1 MVLEPVM
8 FTGGVYKHDL
18 VMELIEDLGGYVLQK
33 NVTQS
38 EVILLILVPSEDM
51 PVLQSLVSELRGEL
65 VRSPL
70 AGTEVA
76 VVTPTLAIHHLPH
89 TACDIA
95 EYLRRNGAKSNMM
108 GLARGVGREIAQINE
123 YETALINE
131 HDAAVFIFGNFADC
145 IKKKEDLYRGI
156 SVPVVVT
163 GGPEIDKKDMPY
175 AFEYVPT
182 SGRVAHRSKK
192 ATELGT
198 LDRIVTAVGKA
209 LDRTRAD
216 IAKDPLTTSPPRIMD
231 AVREQVPEVE
241 YSFSPLPIA
250 LNLNG
255 VRVKLP
261 YQEYRDRVASVT
273 FDEGVSLGEIASILP
288 SKMKDYILVKI
299 KPMSETGFVF

>member
-1 MVLEPVM
+1 MLEPVM

-18 VMELIEDLGGYVLQK
+18 VIELVEDLGGYVLQK

-38 EVILLILVPSEDM
+38 EVILLLLVPSEDM
-51 PVLQSLVSELRGEL
+51 RALESLIKELRGEL
-65 VRSPL
+65 VRAPL

-123 YETALINE
+123 YESALINE
-131 HDAAVFIFGNFADC
+131 HDAAVFIFGNFAEC
-145 IKKKEDLYRGI
+145 IRRKESLYRGI
-156 SVPVVVT
+156 NVPVVVT
-163 GGPEIDKKDMPY
+163 GGPEIPKEDLPY
-175 AFEYVPT
+175 AFEYVP
-182 SGRVAHRSKK
+182 SIGRVAHRARK
-192 ATELGT
+192 ATEIGT
-198 LDRIVTAVGKA
+198 LDNIVDAVGRA
-209 LDRTRAD
+209 LDKTRND
-216 IAKDPLTTSPPRIMD
+216 ISKDPLTTSPPRVMD

-241 YSFSPLPIA
+241 YSYSPLPIA

-261 YQEYRDRVASVT
+261 YEGYKDAVAAVT
-273 FDEGVSLGEIASILP
+273 FDEGVKLGEIATIKP
-288 SKMKDYILVKI
+288 SKMKDYILVRI
-299 KPMSETGFVF
+299 LPASETGFVF

>member
-1 MVLEPVM
+1 MLEPVM

-18 VMELIEDLGGYVLQK
+18 VIELVEDFGGYVLQK

-38 EVILLILVPSEDM
+38 EVILLLLVPTED
-51 PVLQSLVSELRGEL
+51 LAALRALISELRGEL
-65 VRSPL
+65 VRAPL

-123 YETALINE
+123 YEAALINE
-131 HDAAVFIFGNFADC
+131 HDTAVFIFGNFAEC
-145 IKKKEDLYRGI
+145 IRRKECLYRNI

-163 GGPEIDKKDMPY
+163 GGPEMPAGDLPY
-175 AFEYVPT
+175 AFEYVP
-182 SGRVAHRSKK
+182 SVGRLAHRARK
-192 ATELGT
+192 ATEIGT
-198 LDRIVTAVGKA
+198 LDRTIAAVGRA
-209 LDRTRAD
+209 LDRTRAE
-216 IAKDPLTTSPPRIMD
+216 IAKDPLTTSPPRVMD

-241 YSFSPLPIA
+241 YSYSPLPIA

-261 YQEYRDRVASVT
+261 FEGYKDAVKAVT
-273 FDEGVSLGEIASILP
+273 FDEGVRLGEIATIRP
-288 SKMKDYILVKI
+288 SRMKDYILVRI
-299 KPMSETGFVF
+299 LPASETGFVF

>member
-1 MVLEPVM
+1 MLEPVM
-8 FTGGVYKHDL
+8 FTGGLYKHDL
-18 VMELIEDLGGYVLQK
+18 IVELVEDLGGYVLQK

-38 EVILLILVPSEDM
+38 EVILLILVPTEDK
-51 PVLQSLVSELRGEL
+51 PVLEALSNELRGEL
-65 VRSPL
+65 VRAPL

-95 EYLRRNGAKSNMM
+95 EYLRRHGSKTNML

-145 IKKKEDLYRGI
+145 IKKKESLYRNI

-163 GGPEIDKKDMPY
+163 GGPKIEAKELPY
-175 AFEYVPT
+175 AFEYVP
-182 SGRVAHRSKK
+182 SIGRVAHRAKK
-192 ATELGT
+192 ATEIGT
-198 LDRIVTAVGKA
+198 LDGIVASIGRA
-209 LDRTRAD
+209 LDKTRAT
-216 IAKDPLTTSPPRIMD
+216 IAKDPLTISPPRVMD
-231 AVREQVPEVE
+231 AVREQVPDVE
-241 YSFSPLPIA
+241 FSYSPLPIA

-261 YQEYRDRVASVT
+261 YGAYKDAVAAVT
-273 FDEGVSLGEIASILP
+273 FDEGARLGEIASIMP
-288 SKMKDYILVKI
+288 SRMKDYILVRI
-299 KPMSETGFVF
+299 LPASETGLVF

>member
-1 MVLEPVM
+1 MLEPVM

-18 VMELIEDLGGYVLQK
+18 VMELVEDLGGYILQK

-38 EVILLILVPSEDM
+38 EVILLLLIPSEDM
-51 PVLQSLVSELRGEL
+51 PVLRSLAKELRGEL
-65 VRSPL
+65 TRAPL

-131 HDAAVFIFGNFADC
+131 HDAAVFIFGNFAEC
-145 IKKKEDLYRGI
+145 IRKKESLYRNI

-163 GGPEIDKKDMPY
+163 GGPEIPKEDLPY
-175 AFEYVPT
+175 AFEYVP
-182 SGRVAHRSKK
+182 SVGRIAHRARK
-192 ATELGT
+192 ATEIGS
-198 LDRIVTAVGKA
+198 
-209 LDRTRAD
+209 LDRTIAAVGRALDKTRAD
-216 IAKDPLTTSPPRIMD
+216 LSKDPPTTSPPRVMD

-241 YSFSPLPIA
+241 YSYSPLPIA
-250 LNLNG
+250 LNLTG

-261 YQEYRDRVASVT
+261 YEQFKDRVRSVK
-273 FDEGVSLGEIASILP
+273 FDEGVTLGEIAAVRP
-288 SKMKDYILVKI
+288 SRMKEYILVRI
-299 KPMSETGFVF
+299 LPASETGFVF

>member
-1 MVLEPVM
+1 MLEPVM

-18 VMELIEDLGGYVLQK
+18 VMELVADLGGYILQK

-38 EVILLILVPSEDM
+38 EVILLMLVPTEDM
-51 PVLQSLVSELRGEL
+51 PAIKALISELRGEL
-65 VRSPL
+65 VRAPL

-95 EYLRRNGAKSNMM
+95 EYLRRNGAKTNMI

-123 YETALINE
+123 YESGLINE
-131 HDAAVFIFGNFADC
+131 HDAAIFIFGNFAEC
-145 IKKKEDLYRGI
+145 IRKKEDLYRNI

-163 GGPEIDKKDMPY
+163 GGPEISKSEMPY
-175 AFEYVPT
+175 AFEYVP
-182 SGRVAHRSKK
+182 SIGRIAHRSKK
-192 ATELGT
+192 ANELGT
-198 LDRIVTAVGKA
+198 LDKIVDSIGRA
-209 LDRTRAD
+209 LDRTRAE
-216 IAKDPLTTSPPRIMD
+216 IAKDPLTTSPPRVMD
-231 AVREQVPEVE
+231 AVREQIPEIE

-261 YQEYRDRVASVT
+261 YDEYKDAVKAVR
-273 FDEGVSLGEIASILP
+273 FDEGVTVGEIARVMP
-288 SKMKDYILVKI
+288 SKMKDYILVRI
-299 KPMSETGFVF
+299 LPMSETGFVF